1 MMKAERSSGLALFLL
16 VVVVVLVLALSATAY
31 EGYNRLTA
39 LSTRVGNLEATL
51 ATTTSELQR
60 GLAASHDSLS
70 NALIAE
76 QEKASALQSQF
87 GSISGTV
94 DTLEKLSTLD
104 AQLLKKYSKVYF
116 LNDNYMPQQLTRIPK
131 EYTYNEQR
139 EYSIIPQVLRRLRNM
154 LDDAKDDGVEIFVQS
169 AYRSFA
175 EQKSLKGDYSVIYG
189 AGTANSFSA
198 EQGYSEH
205 QLGTTVDFLTT
216 GLNGQFTG
224 FDKTAAYT
232 WLTKNAYKHGFIL
245 SYPAGNSY
253 YIYEPWHWRFVGISL
268 ADDLHDEG
276 MNFYDMD
283 QREIDKYLGA
293 IFDN

>member
-1 MMKAERSSGLALFLL
+1 MLLL
-16 VVVVVLVLALSATAY
+16 VVIGVLVLALSATAY
-31 EGYNRLTA
+31 EGYNRLTV
-39 LSTRVGNLEATL
+39 LSTRVSSLEATL
-51 ATTTSELQR
+51 ATTTRELQK
-60 GLAASHDSLS
+60 GLADSHDTLA
-70 NALIAE
+70 NAPIAE
-76 QEKASALQSQF
+76 QEKASALQNQF

-94 DTLEKLSTLD
+94 DTLQKLSTLD

-169 AYRSFA
+169 AYRSFG
-175 EQKSLKGDYSVIYG
+175 EQQALKGGYSVVYG
-189 AGTANSFSA
+189 EGTANSFSA
-198 EQGYSEH
+198 DQGYSEH
-205 QLGTTVDFLTT
+205 QLGTTVDLISK
-216 GLNGQFTG
+216 GQNGQLAG
-224 FDKTAAYT
+224 FDKTPGYA
-232 WLTKNAYKHGFIL
+232 WLKKNAYKYGFIL

-253 YIYEPWHWRFVGISL
+253 YVYEPWHWRFVGINL
-268 ADDLHDEG
+268 GDDLHDEG

>member
-1 MMKAERSSGLALFLL
+1 MEAKHSSRLVSLLA
-16 VVVVVLVLALSATAY
+16 VAVVLLTVVLLGGAYLGYVRFTELS
-31 EGYNRLTA
+31 L
-39 LSTRVGNLEATL
+39 RVASLEATV
-51 ATTTSELQR
+51 ATTTSQLQSS
-60 GLAASHDSLS
+60 LAESHDTLS
-70 NALIAE
+70 NALAME

-87 GSISGTV
+87 GNISGTV
-94 DTLEKLSTLD
+94 DTLQKLSTLD

-116 LNDNYMPQQLTRIPK
+116 LNDNYLPSQLSTIPK
-131 EYTYNEQR
+131 AYTYQEDREYT
-139 EYSIIPQVLRRLRNM
+139 IIPQVLRHLKAM
-154 LDDAKDDGVEIFVQS
+154 LEDAKDDGVDLFVQS

-175 EQKSLKGDYSVIYG
+175 EQKSLKGEYSVVYG
-189 AGTANSFSA
+189 SGTANSFSA

-224 FDKTAAYT
+224 FDKTEAYK
-232 WLTKNAYKHGFIL
+232 WLTKNAYRYGFIL
-245 SYPAGNSY
+245 SYPAGNNY
-253 YIYEPWHWRFVGISL
+253 YIYEPWHWRFVGINL

-293 IFDN
+293 IFDS

>member
-1 MMKAERSSGLALFLL
+1 MKAERASGLALFLL
-16 VVVVVLVLALSATAY
+16 VVVGVLVIALAATTY

-39 LSTRVGNLEATL
+39 LSTRVTSLEATL
-51 ATTTSELQR
+51 ATTTRELQK
-60 GLAASHDSLS
+60 GLAESHDTLA

-94 DTLEKLSTLD
+94 DTLQKLSTLD

-116 LNDNYMPQQLTRIPK
+116 LNDNYLPQQLTVIPK
-131 EYTYNEQR
+131 EYTYNEAR

-169 AYRSFA
+169 AYRSFG
-175 EQKSLKGDYSVIYG
+175 EQQALKGGYSVVYG
-189 AGTANSFSA
+189 EGTANSFSA
-198 EQGYSEH
+198 DQGYSEH

-216 GLNGQFTG
+216 GMNGQFTG
-224 FDKTAAYT
+224 FDKTTAYT
-232 WLTKNAYKHGFIL
+232 WLTKNAYKYGFIL
-245 SYPAGNSY
+245 SYPSGNSY
-253 YIYEPWHWRFVGISL
+253 YVYEPWHWRFVGIRL

-283 QREIDKYLGA
+283 QREIDKYLGD
-293 IFDN
+293 IFDS